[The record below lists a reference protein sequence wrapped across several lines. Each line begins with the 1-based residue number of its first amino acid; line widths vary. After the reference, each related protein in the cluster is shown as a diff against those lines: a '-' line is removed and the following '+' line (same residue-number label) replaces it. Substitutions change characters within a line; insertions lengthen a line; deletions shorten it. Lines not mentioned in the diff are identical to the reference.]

1 MLAVGALA
9 AGVVANIVASRMQPT
24 YVAQARL
31 LVGPINGDK
40 DTLLASGQLARTYG
54 ELATSRPVLE
64 SVITSSGAPTTVR
77 RLAEDVKTTSNDVNR
92 IVTVSVEDP
101 APATAA
107 ALANAIATRLREIS
121 TATSSK
127 DAAALDAL
135 RRQPEIAALGTRARA
150 GVQAAA
156 ERVLQQNAGRIEV
169 VEPAARPTDSN
180 GPRVA
185 LLTILAA
192 LAGLIAAAIALYLR
206 AAGTGRAADGERVA
220 LPPGLPD
227 LGLVDVPGISSPRT
241 LVVDSRPRSAAA
253 EGYRVL
259 VAKLGL
265 LQQDPAASAIVVV
278 GTEEGWPS
286 AVVAA
291 NIAAVLAEARR
302 SVLVIDAG
310 AERASVSGL
319 HRLQRVPGYS
329 ELLEQGQG
337 LDGDIDEF
345 ATALAPRLRILPQG
359 ERPVGLLSEEA
370 ARAMLARARRTAD
383 LVVIA
388 ASPIQRS
395 SAALTWGPV
404 VDGAVLVGGMT
415 RDAERRIHEA
425 AQALS
430 LVRARV
436 FGAVTARRAG
446 WSMRLQRPS
455 TPGGADAEAPGNAT
469 DEPTFA
475 SR

>member
-1 MLAVGALA
+1 MDAIPALRRWWWMLAVGALA
-9 AGVVANIVASRMQPT
+9 AGVIANVVASRMQPT

-64 SVITSSGAPTTVR
+64 SVITSSGAPTSVR

-127 DAAALDAL
+127 DAAAL
-135 RRQPEIAALGTRARA
+135 
-150 GVQAAA
+150 
-156 ERVLQQNAGRIEV
+156 
-169 VEPAARPTDSN
+169 
-180 GPRVA
+180 
-185 LLTILAA
+185 
-192 LAGLIAAAIALYLR
+192 AGLIAGAIALYLR

-404 VDGAVLVGGMT
+404 VDG
-415 RDAERRIHEA
+415 
-425 AQALS
+425 
-430 LVRARV
+430 
-436 FGAVTARRAG
+436 
-446 WSMRLQRPS
+446 
-455 TPGGADAEAPGNAT
+455 
-469 DEPTFA
+469 
-475 SR
+475 